1 MNDDAIEEGS
11 TSERTVVVLFEQPM
25 RFLVNVFAAV
35 GDAINEPHVW
45 RSSGAELLNVYA
57 EAVSALARIGQA

>member
-11 TSERTVVVLFEQPM
+11 MSERTVLVLFERLM
-25 RFLVNVFAAV
+25 RFLVNGFAAV

-45 RSSGAELLNVYA
+45 RSSGAELLNVCA
-57 EAVSALARIGQA
+57 EAVSALARIGRA